1 MGGVL
6 YEGTGISSLSSCS
19 GARLAGLPW
28 IQQFALSVL
37 CNWMSLRH
45 KRILIR
51 FVFVCVCVMW
61 HVCIVCVCVCVMC

>member
-1 MGGVL
+1 MRVLMGGVL
-6 YEGTGISSLSSCS
+6 YEGTGVSSLSSCS

-45 KRILIR
+45 RRIWIR
-51 FVFVCVCVMW
+51 CVFVCFVCDVA
-61 HVCIVCVCVCVMC
+61 CVYCV